1 MKVIKRHVP
10 SFWGPDFFDDF
21 MIKDLVGDFEPPVRM
36 ANIKTNI
43 VEEETSYSIELVAPG
58 FDKDAFKVA
67 LEENQLKISAEFK
80 NESENKEAK
89 YTRKEFVNRS
99 FEKTF
104 TLPEDVKIDDIDAE
118 YNAGILYVSLPKN
131 MEEKARLMRSI
142 EVK

>member
-80 NESENKEAK
+80 NESENKEVK

-118 YNAGILYVSLPKN
+118 YNAGILYVSLPKD